1 MATKKKI
8 SKKKTPKKAA
18 RRKPVLKKKLT
29 LKQERFC
36 QLYIETGNASKSYR
50 QSYDCER
57 MKPETINR
65 TAKDLLDHRKIT
77 ARLKELQ
84 AEHRYRHDIT
94 VDSLSSELEE
104 ARLLAMKKENPAGAV
119 SAIIGKAKLHG
130 ILMKEKSA
138 TIRIDK
144 LTGPLTQRGLKII
157 SAMGK
162 GAVSPS
168 DASSMLQALAAQTRI
183 LEADELEKRVRK
195 LEGK

>member
-1 MATKKKI
+1 MIKHL
-8 SKKKTPKKAA
+8 TPK
-18 RRKPVLKKKLT
+18 
-29 LKQERFC
+29 QEKFC
-36 QLYIETGNASKSYR
+36 QVYIEVSNASEAYR
-50 QSYDCER
+50 QTYNCER

-65 TAKDLLDHRKIT
+65 TAKDLLDNRKIT

-168 DASSMLQALAAQTRI
+168 DASSMLQALASQARI
-183 LEADELEKRVRK
+183 VEIDELEKRVMK
-195 LEGK
+195 LEGQHGS